1 MSGVKKICSWNIFS
15 LLLTLNSCST
25 CSYSQHLSS
34 EADGE
39 KIFSAIEDRFSV
51 LSTEIDKKDNM
62 IIHLMKENE
71 DLLSR
76 ECSKVEGEELDSE
89 EIQV

>member
-1 MSGVKKICSWNIFS
+1 MLS
-15 LLLTLNSCST
+15 LFLTFNSYST

-39 KIFSAIEDRFSV
+39 KILSAIEDRFSV

-62 IIHLMKENE
+62 IIHLMKEKE

-76 ECSKVEGEELDSE
+76 ECSKVEEEELDSE
-89 EIQV
+89 EMQV